1 MNICN
6 YFNKIILAICNFLN
20 KIVSAIYNL
29 SHNNNV
35 KTTNIGQINNSYL
48 LYKDYVK
55 KMDYILLIMKNAIE
69 NAVGPIIYYEG
80 SHWFIFKSLNGNS
93 ICVSLMNTEYDNQSL
108 ENLFTSKL
116 NNIYFDVSYN
126 EKSFKI
132 HKKDLIKSLIDL
144 KNDNFNFAEYYD

>member
-6 YFNKIILAICNFLN
+6 FFNKII
-20 KIVSAIYNL
+20 STIYNFIIKNL
-29 SHNNNV
+29 YHNNV
-35 KTTNIGQINNSYL
+35 KTNKIEKTNQSYL

-55 KMDYILLIMKNAIE
+55 KMDYVLLIMKNAIE
-69 NAVGPIIYYEG
+69 NVVGPIIHCDG
-80 SHWFIFKSLNGNS
+80 SHWFIFKSLNGNCIS
-93 ICVSLMNTEYDNQSL
+93 VSLMNIKYDNQL
-108 ENLFTSKL
+108 DKNLFLSKI

>member
-6 YFNKIILAICNFLN
+6 FFNKIILEICNFFN
-20 KIVSAIYNL
+20 KIILEICNL
-29 SHNNNV
+29 WHNNNV
-35 KTTNIGQINNSYL
+35 KTNKIEKTNQSYL

-55 KMDYILLIMKNAIE
+55 KMDYILLSMKNSIE

-80 SHWFIFKSLNGNS
+80 SHWFIFKSLNGNCIS
-93 ICVSLMNTEYDNQSL
+93 VSLMNIEYDNQSW

-116 NNIYFDVSYN
+116 NNIYFDISYN